1 MKQSSFHRVWCVV
14 PPRWQAQR
22 PSSSKEIFALTRWLV
37 IALVL
42 LPTAAVADEGRK
54 MSLQGQ
60 LGTNLY
66 EHQFSSDG
74 MPAMDQT
81 IADKF
86 ELIEQV
92 SGAWWWS
99 EKTQLGLQ
107 LQFSEDVGKSTLVD
121 VQFQPFVGWQ
131 PIKAL
136 DLAFALVLAPRAGGR
151 NEFGFGVQP
160 SIGTNVKLAEHL
172 HLVFTVQLP
181 IIIEPEPTLQLAPL
195 FGLSYDR

>member
-1 MKQSSFHRVWCVV
+1 MSESRLFTVV
-14 PPRWQAQR
+14 
-22 PSSSKEIFALTRWLV
+22 TRWLV

-66 EHQFSSDG
+66 EHQFSSYG

-86 ELIEQV
+86 ELI
-92 SGAWWWS
+92 
-99 EKTQLGLQ
+99 
-107 LQFSEDVGKSTLVD
+107 
-121 VQFQPFVGWQ
+121 
-131 PIKAL
+131 
-136 DLAFALVLAPRAGGR
+136 LAFALVLAPRASGR

-172 HLVFTVQLP
+172 HLVFAVQLP